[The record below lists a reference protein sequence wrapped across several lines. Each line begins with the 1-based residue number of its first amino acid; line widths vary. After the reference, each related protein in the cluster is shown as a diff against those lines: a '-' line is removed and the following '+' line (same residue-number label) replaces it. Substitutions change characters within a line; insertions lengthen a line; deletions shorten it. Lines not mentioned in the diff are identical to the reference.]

1 MSVKV
6 IEKKDNKV
14 VFEWQ
19 LPWDEFKQYEQKAYL
34 KDRGHF
40 RVDGFR
46 KGKAPK
52 HMIENYYGKGI
63 FAEEA
68 INMAINENYE
78 SVVKELDINAIGYPD
93 IDIEKLEDGQAVV
106 MKVETEVMP
115 EIEFEEFKKLEI
127 PLIEE
132 EVTDETVD
140 AYLEEERNK
149 NQREII
155 VDDRAAKE
163 GDQVIIDFKG
173 FLGDE
178 AFEGGEGEDT
188 ELVLGSGQFIP
199 GFEDQIVGKKI
210 DEEFDVVVTFPENY
224 HASEL
229 AGKEATFK
237 TKLKGISEFE
247 LPELDDDFASEI
259 SEFDTLD
266 EFKSDIR
273 KNLEEQLKEAI
284 AIREENAAVD
294 ALVEKA
300 DFVVPEAIIHDQ
312 QHKELDEYKYRLQQQ
327 GLDFNMFLQYTG
339 QKEEDIFNQL
349 KEVAERRARANMTLA
364 AYAKKLGYEVTDED
378 RETAIKEAASG
389 FGMEP
394 DKFYEMAKS
403 HDITFMDQGITNKKV
418 VEHLMTIV
426 DRVKVE
432 EEKEEKKEKKAPK
445 KSTKK
450 SEDKDEK
457 KEAKKAPAK
466 KEAKKDKEE
475 AEDKKAK
482 KAPAKKEDK
491 IDDDKKAKAKKESKK
506 EAKEEGDD
514 K

>member
-78 SVVKELDINAIGYPD
+78 SVIKELDINAIGYPD

-132 EVTDETVD
+132 EITDETVD
-140 AYLEEERNK
+140 AYLEDERNK

-178 AFEGGEGEDT
+178 PFEGGEGEDT

-266 EFKSDIR
+266 EFKADIR

-378 RETAIKEAASG
+378 RETAIKEAAAG

-432 EEKEEKKEKKAPK
+432 EEKDEKKEKKAPK
-445 KSTKK
+445 KATKK
-450 SEDKDEK
+450 SEDKAEKKAEEK
-457 KEAKKAPAK
+457 KEEKKAEK
-466 KEAKKDKEE
+466 KSEKK
-475 AEDKKAK
+475 
-482 KAPAKKEDK
+482 
-491 IDDDKKAKAKKESKK
+491 DDDKKAKKDEDKKDKKEKKESKKAEDK

>member
-19 LPWDEFKQYEQKAYL
+19 LPWDEFKKYEQKAYL

-78 SVVKELDINAIGYPD
+78 SVIKELDINAIGYPD

-132 EVTDETVD
+132 EITDETVD
-140 AYLEEERNK
+140 AYLEDERNK

-178 AFEGGEGEDT
+178 PFEGGEGEDT

-210 DEEFDVVVTFPENY
+210 DEEFDVVVTFPEDY

-266 EFKSDIR
+266 EFKADIR

-378 RETAIKEAASG
+378 RETAIKEAAAG

-394 DKFYEMAKS
+394 DKFYEMTKS

-432 EEKEEKKEKKAPK
+432 EEKDEKKEKKVPK
-445 KSTKK
+445 KATKK
-450 SEDKDEK
+450 SEDKAEKKAEEK
-457 KEAKKAPAK
+457 KEEKKAEK
-466 KEAKKDKEE
+466 KSEKK
-475 AEDKKAK
+475 
-482 KAPAKKEDK
+482 
-491 IDDDKKAKAKKESKK
+491 DDDKKAKKDEDKKDKKEKKESKKAEDK

>member
-132 EVTDETVD
+132 EITDETVD
-140 AYLEEERNK
+140 AYLENERNK

-178 AFEGGEGEDT
+178 PFEGGEGEDT

-266 EFKSDIR
+266 EFKADIR

-378 RETAIKEAASG
+378 RETAIKEAAAG

-432 EEKEEKKEKKAPK
+432 EEKEGKEEKKEKKAPK
-445 KSTKK
+445 KATKK
-450 SEDKDEK
+450 SEDKKDEK
-457 KEAKKAPAK
+457 KEEKKPEK
-466 KEAKKDKEE
+466 KSEKK
-475 AEDKKAK
+475 
-482 KAPAKKEDK
+482 
-491 IDDDKKAKAKKESKK
+491 DDDKKAKKDEDKKDKKEKKESKKAEDK

>member
-78 SVVKELDINAIGYPD
+78 SVIKELDINAIGYPD

-132 EVTDETVD
+132 EITDETVD
-140 AYLEEERNK
+140 AYLEDERNK

-178 AFEGGEGEDT
+178 PFEGGEGEDT

-266 EFKSDIR
+266 EFKADIR

-378 RETAIKEAASG
+378 RETAIKEAAAG

-432 EEKEEKKEKKAPK
+432 EEKEGKEEKKEKKPPK
-445 KSTKK
+445 KATKK
-450 SEDKDEK
+450 SEDKKDEK
-457 KEAKKAPAK
+457 KEEKKPEK
-466 KEAKKDKEE
+466 KSEKK
-475 AEDKKAK
+475 
-482 KAPAKKEDK
+482 
-491 IDDDKKAKAKKESKK
+491 DDDKKAKKDEDKKDKKEKKESKKAEDK

>member
-19 LPWDEFKQYEQKAYL
+19 LPWDEFKEYEQKAYL

-78 SVVKELDINAIGYPD
+78 SVIKELDINAIGYPD

-140 AYLEEERNK
+140 AYLEDERNK

-199 GFEDQIVGKKI
+199 GFEDQIVGKNI
-210 DEEFDVVVTFPENY
+210 DDEFDVVVTFPEDY
-224 HASEL
+224 HASDL

-266 EFKSDIR
+266 EFKADIR
-273 KNLEEQLKEAI
+273 KNLEEQLKEAV

-378 RETAIKEAASG
+378 RETAIKEAAAG
-389 FGMEP
+389 FGMEA

-432 EEKEEKKEKKAPK
+432 EDKEEKEDKKEKKAPK
-445 KSTKK
+445 KAAKK

-457 KEAKKAPAK
+457 KEAKKPEK
-466 KEAKKDKEE
+466 KSEKKSEKKGDE
-475 AEDKKAK
+475 KKAK
-482 KAPAKKEDK
+482 KDE
-491 IDDDKKAKAKKESKK
+491 DKKAKAKKESKK
-506 EAKEEGDD
+506 AEDKEAKEGDD

>member
-78 SVVKELDINAIGYPD
+78 SVIKELDINAIGYPD

-132 EVTDETVD
+132 EITDETVD
-140 AYLEEERNK
+140 AYLEDERNK

-178 AFEGGEGEDT
+178 PFEGGEGEDT

-266 EFKSDIR
+266 EFKADIR

-378 RETAIKEAASG
+378 RETAIKEAAAG

-450 SEDKDEK
+450 SEDKADKKSEDK
-457 KEAKKAPAK
+457 KEAKKAEK
-466 KEAKKDKEE
+466 KSEKK
-475 AEDKKAK
+475 AEDKKEK
-482 KAPAKKEDK
+482 K
-491 IDDDKKAKAKKESKK
+491 DDDKKAKSNKESKK
-506 EAKEEGDD
+506 AKEEGDD

>member
-132 EVTDETVD
+132 EITDETVD
-140 AYLEEERNK
+140 AYLEDERNK

-178 AFEGGEGEDT
+178 PFEGGEGEDT

-210 DEEFDVVVTFPENY
+210 DEEFDVVVTFPEDY

-266 EFKSDIR
+266 EFKADIR

-378 RETAIKEAASG
+378 RETAIKEAAAG

-432 EEKEEKKEKKAPK
+432 EEKDEKKEKKAPK
-445 KSTKK
+445 KATKK
-450 SEDKDEK
+450 SEDKAEKKAEEK
-457 KEAKKAPAK
+457 KEEKKAEK
-466 KEAKKDKEE
+466 KSEKK
-475 AEDKKAK
+475 
-482 KAPAKKEDK
+482 
-491 IDDDKKAKAKKESKK
+491 DDDKKAKKDEDKKDKKEKKESKKAEDK